1 MKNILLFTVIML
13 SITGL
18 FAQDKKNDTL
28 KIKWGHSKI
37 WIFDNKEKA
46 KTDSAKKK
54 KKDFTHWAGV
64 DLGVAMLTTIDNRLR
79 IPEEL
84 DSNQVNNFINLNYGK
99 SLFFS
104 LNLLEKSFRIYK
116 NYVHVITGL
125 GMEWNS
131 YNFNKNITLD
141 PDASYISNSNTTIA
155 PDNIKFFK
163 NKLKATFIKVPL
175 IIEINT
181 NSENPNRS
189 FHIAGGIEVG
199 YKIGSKTKQKYEMD
213 GNEIKSKR
221 RDDYHLADIKY
232 SYVVRIGYGNYCTLF
247 ANYGISDFFEE
258 GKGPR
263 IFPLTTGIS
272 VSF

>member
-1 MKNILLFTVIML
+1 MRNIFLFAVIMV
-13 SITGL
+13 STAGL

-28 KIKWGHSKI
+28 KIKWRHSKI

-46 KTDSAKKK
+46 KTDTTKKRR
-54 KKDFTHWAGV
+54 KDFTHWAGI

-79 IPEEL
+79 VPDEL
-84 DSNQVNNFINLNYGK
+84 DSNHVNNFIDLNYGK
-99 SLFFS
+99 SWFFS
-104 LNLLEKSFRIYK
+104 LNLLEKNFRIYK
-116 NYVHVITGL
+116 NYVNVVTGL

-131 YNFNKNITLD
+131 YNFNKNITLN

-155 PDNIKFFK
+155 PDSIKYFK

-189 FHIAGGIEVG
+189 FHIAGGIELG
-199 YKIGSKTKQKYEMD
+199 YKIGSKTKQKYEMN
-213 GNEIKSKR
+213 GNEIKVKR
-221 RDDYHLADIKY
+221 KDDYHLENIKY
-232 SYVVRIGYGNYCTLF
+232 SYVVRIGYGNYFTLF
-247 ANYGISDFFEE
+247 ANYGFSDFFEGTKSPE
-258 GKGPR
+258 V
-263 IFPLTTGIS
+263 FPVTAGIS